1 MIHNLGSKTYLG
13 SLLGADSRTT
23 TATGTGFDLQGT
35 VSSGNDAEGEAIV
48 ILDSEAGSGTTP
60 TLNVKLQDSAN
71 NSDWADITGAT
82 FTEVDDSAA
91 ALEKITINCND
102 VRRYIR
108 AVGTQAGTN
117 PVFVYAVHI
126 VYSKKYGN

>member
-13 SLLGADSRTT
+13 SLLGADSRTA
-23 TATGTGFDLQGT
+23 TATGTGFDLQG
-35 VSSGNDAEGEAIV
+35 SNDAEGEAIV

-60 TLNVKLQDSAN
+60 TLNVKLQDSAD
-71 NSDWADITGAT
+71 NSAWADVTGAT
-82 FTEVDDSAA
+82 FTEVTDAAA
-91 ALEKITINCND
+91 ALQKITINCND
-102 VRRYIR
+102 VRRYVR

-117 PVFVYAVHI
+117 PVFVYAVHL

>member
-1 MIHNLGSKTYLG
+1 MIHNLGSKTYLA

-35 VSSGNDAEGEAIV
+35 NDAEGEAIV
-48 ILDSEAGSGTTP
+48 ILDCEAGSGTTP

-82 FTEVDDSAA
+82 FTEVTDAEA
-91 ALEKITINCND
+91 VIEKITINAND
-102 VRRYIR
+102 VRRYVR

-117 PVFVYAVHI
+117 PVFVYGVSL
-126 VYSKKYGN
+126 VYGKKYGN